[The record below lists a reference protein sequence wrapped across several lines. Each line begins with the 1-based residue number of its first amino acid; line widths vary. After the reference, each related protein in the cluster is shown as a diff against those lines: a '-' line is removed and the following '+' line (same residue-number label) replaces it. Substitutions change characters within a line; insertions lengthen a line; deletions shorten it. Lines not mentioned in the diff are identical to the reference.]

1 MRASRAVAATLLV
14 AALALVPEAPASGA
28 TSGRLKRQMS
38 ALLEAK
44 GGPPGVIV
52 TIRRGRQTT
61 VLSGGRG
68 LIGSNRRPR
77 FRDHM
82 RLASVAKAFNGAVA
96 LRLVGDRRLSLN
108 DTVGKLRPDLPAA
121 WHGVTLRRLL
131 NHTSGLPDYTKS
143 QPFFDQLEQDPGG
156 FVAPSE
162 IVSWV
167 ARDPLDFPPGARYGY
182 SNTDNVVIGLIAE
195 RVTGRSYASLLRSF
209 VFRRLRLNATSFP
222 SGTALP
228 GPFIHGYSPGADG
241 FYTDLSTLISASGAW
256 ASGAVVST
264 PRDLGAFIRGNL
276 GGRLFPRRLRRDQL
290 RFVRGGSSDPP
301 GPGTNSAGLA
311 IFSYRTKCGT
321 MYGHT
326 GSFPG
331 YAQFAAAS
339 RHGTRSVTSSINVA
353 GPPLGSELLA
363 KLRAMQRTLVCEA
376 LKR

>member
-14 AALALVPEAPASGA
+14 AALALVPAAPASGA
-28 TSGRLKRQMS
+28 TSGRLKRQMT

-108 DTVGKLRPDLPAA
+108 DTLGKLRPDLPAA
-121 WHGVTLRRLL
+121 WHGVTRPPAAQPHQRAARLHEVPAVLRPAGARPGRLRG
-131 NHTSGLPDYTKS
+131 S
-143 QPFFDQLEQDPGG
+143 
-156 FVAPSE
+156 PSE

-228 GPFIHGYSPGADG
+228 GPFIHGYSAGGRRLLHRPQHADQ
-241 FYTDLSTLISASGAW
+241 
-256 ASGAVVST
+256 
-264 PRDLGAFIRGNL
+264 RIRGVGL
-276 GGRLFPRRLRRDQL
+276 GRSGVDARGTWRVHPRQPRRTAVPAPAAARPAALRARRQL
-290 RFVRGGSSDPP
+290 RPSRPGHQLRGPRHLQLPHQVRDDVRPHRQLPGLRAVRRGLPSRDP
-301 GPGTNSAGLA
+301 L
-311 IFSYRTKCGT
+311 
-321 MYGHT
+321 GHLVDQRRAARR
-326 GSFPG
+326 S
-331 YAQFAAAS
+331 AAS
-339 RHGTRSVTSSINVA
+339 CWPSCARCSAPWSVK
-353 GPPLGSELLA
+353 P
-363 KLRAMQRTLVCEA
+363 
-376 LKR
+376 